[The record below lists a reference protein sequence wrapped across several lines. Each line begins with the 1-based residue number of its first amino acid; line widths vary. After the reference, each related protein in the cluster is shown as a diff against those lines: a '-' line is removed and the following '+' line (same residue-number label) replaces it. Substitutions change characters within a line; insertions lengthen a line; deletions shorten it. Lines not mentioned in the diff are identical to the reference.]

1 MKMLIILLLSVL
13 LPITPSIPLTPEKAI
28 TSDVKSEYAYANV
41 KVVKILPSE
50 VFVLDEYLERIIL
63 NFRYDLRL
71 DEFLLEKE
79 YKEGKI
85 SEENYSDRIRVL
97 INTYNDKI
105 YVINKMRDN
114 YTFAQQF
121 TKLYEVLL
129 VDTNEDEISFRM
141 YYLLDENNGVFGVL
155 THDMQRGLFGVT
167 PKIFAKR
174 LDIDFFNKNNDFY
187 YSF

>member
-1 MKMLIILLLSVL
+1 MKTLIILLLSVL

-50 VFVLDEYLERIIL
+50 VFVLDEYLERIVL

-71 DEFLLEKE
+71 DEFILEKD

-85 SEENYSDRIRVL
+85 SEESYYERLSVL
-97 INTYNDKI
+97 INTYNDKVYI
-105 YVINKMRDN
+105 LNKMRDN
-114 YTFAQQF
+114 YMFAQQF
-121 TKLYEVLL
+121 AKLYEVLL
-129 VDTNEDEISFRM
+129 VDADEDEISFRM
-141 YYLLDENNGVFGVL
+141 YYILDENNNVFGVL
-155 THDMQRGLFGVT
+155 SHDMQRGLFGVT
-167 PKIFAKR
+167 PKVFAKR